1 MQQQAYQSNQQ
12 PARTS
17 IRSTVQGQT
26 PEAVI
31 QAVCEALKVNKDDL
45 LGPER
50 SGKLK
55 VARRIAIGLIL
66 MADPMI
72 TLKQV
77 GQIFSRNHT
86 TIIYNRD
93 QFYDQ
98 NGIDRELTNKVKMV
112 TYLF

>member
-1 MQQQAYQSNQQ
+1 MIQSYQTTQQ

-26 PEAVI
+26 PEKI
-31 QAVCEALKVNKDDL
+31 IEAVCEALKIKRDDL

-50 SGKLK
+50 SGQLK

-66 MADPMI
+66 MADPEI
-72 TLKQV
+72 RLKQV
-77 GQIFSRNHT
+77 AKIFGRNHT

-93 QFYDQ
+93 QFYNQ
-98 NGIDRELTNKVKMV
+98 HGNDRELTNKVKMV
-112 TYLF
+112 TYQL

>member
-1 MQQQAYQSNQQ
+1 MLHSYQTTQQ

-17 IRSTVQGQT
+17 VRSTVQGQT
-26 PEAVI
+26 PNNIIE
-31 QAVCEALKVNKDDL
+31 AVCEALKVKRDDL
-45 LGPER
+45 LGPKR
-50 SGKLK
+50 SVQIK

-66 MADPMI
+66 MSDPMI
-72 TLKQV
+72 TLKEV
-77 GQIFSRNHT
+77 GQMFGRNHT

-98 NGIDRELTNKVKMV
+98 NGTDRELTNKVKMV

>member
-1 MQQQAYQSNQQ
+1 MLHSYQTTQH

-17 IRSTVQGQT
+17 VRSTVQGQT
-26 PEAVI
+26 PEKI
-31 QAVCEALKVNKDDL
+31 IEAVCEALKVKRDDL

-72 TLKQV
+72 TLKEV
-77 GQIFSRNHT
+77 GQIFGRNHT

-98 NGIDRELTNKVKMV
+98 NGTDRELTNKVKMV

>member
-1 MQQQAYQSNQQ
+1 MLQSYQTHQQ

-17 IRSTVQGQT
+17 VRSTVQGQT
-26 PEAVI
+26 PEAII
-31 QAVCEALKVNKDDL
+31 QAVCEALKVNKHDL
-45 LGPER
+45 LGPNR
-50 SGKLK
+50 SQQFK

-66 MADPMI
+66 MSDAQI
-72 TLKQV
+72 TLKEV
-77 GQIFSRNHT
+77 GSMFNRSHA

-98 NGIDRELTNKVKMV
+98 NGTSRELTNKVKMV

>member
-1 MQQQAYQSNQQ
+1 MLQSYQTHQQ
-12 PARTS
+12 PARTNV
-17 IRSTVQGQT
+17 RSTVQGQT
-26 PEAVI
+26 PEAII
-31 QAVCEALKVNKDDL
+31 QAVCEALKVNKADL

-72 TLKQV
+72 TLKVV
-77 GQIFSRNHT
+77 GQMFGRNHT

-98 NGIDRELTNKVKMV
+98 NGTNRELTNKVKMV
-112 TYLF
+112 TYLL